1 MYQLAARFLSV
12 SLVWAAFGCIAQ
24 QLAWICTFRETEEDW
39 WTSFYAL
46 CRLNFYNQAHN
57 KGRWL
62 ISSTRSSPGRPLI
75 QAAWESPHSSHPCY
89 KQCYFSPPHL
99 IQPTKRTKPSYQRA
113 CFLAPGL
120 MQTVFTMC
128 LFKQQQ
134 QCSVH
139 EYIPLRRVSLPF
151 QMKHWKNALIVT
163 NWKPP
168 RKYESYQD
176 LLTWIPVYQTIK
188 TNINLWSYLA
198 SLNFD

>member
-99 IQPTKRTKPSYQRA
+99 IQPTKRTKPSYQE
-113 CFLAPGL
+113 LAFWHLDWCRQFSQCVCLNNSSNAQCMNIYPL
-120 MQTVFTMC
+120 EEC
-128 LFKQQQ
+128 LFL
-134 QCSVH
+134 S
-139 EYIPLRRVSLPF
+139 R
-151 QMKHWKNALIVT
+151 W
-163 NWKPP
+163 
-168 RKYESYQD
+168 
-176 LLTWIPVYQTIK
+176 
-188 TNINLWSYLA
+188 NIEKMPW
-198 SLNFD
+198 